1 MRSEIVGID
10 ISENLEDF
18 CFHCKKAD
26 FVVRA
31 FYDFN
36 EDVPRTKYEFSCNH
50 LGLCRQLAE
59 HLKTTLPKL
68 MEKKNETD

>member
-1 MRSEIVGID
+1 MRSEIIGID
-10 ISENLEDF
+10 IIENLEDF

-26 FVVRA
+26 FTVRA

-36 EDVPRTKYEFSCNH
+36 EDIPRTKYEFSCNH

-59 HLKTTLPKL
+59 RLKTTLPKM
-68 MEKKNETD
+68 MEKKNEKI